1 MRLALCNEVLAP
13 MVFAQQC
20 EMAAA
25 LGYQGLEIA
34 PFTLADDPASITAA
48 QRAEV
53 RRASQDAGIQVSSL
67 HWLLRTPDGLSI
79 TTADAAVRNRTLDV
93 MHRQIDLCADLGG
106 SVLVHGSPGQRRLPD
121 HDADTARQRGID
133 AFAAVA
139 QHAADAGVLYC
150 IEPLAPP
157 QNNFIQTMAQA
168 VDIIHTIG
176 HPALRTML
184 DCYGASHAESEPIA
198 QLIDRWLPTGMLAHV
213 QVNDTNLQGPGQGT
227 LRFADIL
234 RALLRHGYDGW
245 IAVEPF
251 EYMPDG
257 PGCAARAI
265 GYLRG
270 VLDTLQTP
278 PDATAAC

>member
-1 MRLALCNEVLAP
+1 